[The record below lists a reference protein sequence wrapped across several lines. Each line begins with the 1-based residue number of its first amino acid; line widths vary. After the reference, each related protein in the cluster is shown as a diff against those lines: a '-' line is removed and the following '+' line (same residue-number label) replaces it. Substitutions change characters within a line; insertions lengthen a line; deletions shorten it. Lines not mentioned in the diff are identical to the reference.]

1 MTTRVAFRGVDFGI
15 RDDWPPHGNHLAAK
29 PRRKTSPNRSDTVSP
44 IYRYPSGSAQAA
56 DAVANPPAAAPP
68 RLQVSEKT
76 IREVASEKG
85 PQQSLI
91 TIAAR
96 ATFYDWVLRKLRHIN
111 FRQSQNAAACEAYEA
126 MELNDFIA
134 INSRQAWANWR
145 TIPRNLVGRLIDRP
159 VFAIDLCSGVGD
171 STAVLA
177 HYCAPGSRIL
187 GYEFNGRFVDYARKR
202 EYRDRDNRVA
212 SVEFLRQNVL
222 EPFLDQHSQ
231 PIADGSVD
239 LINACGAVGCHF
251 DFAATQRIARQCRRV
266 LKQDALSLID
276 AGRGG
281 TEADELVRAFHA
293 EGFKVVNRTKSCI
306 IDFGE
311 QLCLQKR

>member
-1 MTTRVAFRGVDFGI
+1 
-15 RDDWPPHGNHLAAK
+15 LAARSETEAGHSK
-29 PRRKTSPNRSDTVSP
+29 NLAVKTLSNRSDTVSP
-44 IYRYPSGSAQAA
+44 TIRYPADSAQG
-56 DAVANPPAAAPP
+56 PYPAAATLPASPP
-68 RLQVSEKT
+68 RLHISEKT
-76 IREVASEKG
+76 IREVANEKG

-91 TIAAR
+91 SIAAK
-96 ATFYDWVLRKLRHIN
+96 ATFYDWVLRKLRHID
-111 FRQSQNAAACEAYEA
+111 FRQSENAAACEAYEA
-126 MELNDFIA
+126 MELRDFIA

-145 TIPRNLVGRLIDRP
+145 TIPRNLNGRLIDRP

-187 GYEFNGRFVDYARKR
+187 GYEFNGRFVDYAQKR

-212 SVEFLRQNVL
+212 SVEFVRQNVL
-222 EPFLDQHSQ
+222 EPFLDQLSQ
-231 PIADGSVD
+231 PISDESVD

-266 LKQDALSLID
+266 LKQDGLSLID

-281 TEADELVRAFHA
+281 TEADELARAFHA
-293 EGFKVVNRTKSCI
+293 EGFMVVNRTKSCR
-306 IDFGE
+306 IDLGE